1 MITNTSTKII
11 ALKATYPQCSHA
23 AFVEPWI
30 GERMRFLIL
39 TPAMAVVI
47 GATAT
52 TQCTNIATTAIPFAI
67 QTLLTSLK
75 EW

>member
-1 MITNTSTKII
+1 
-11 ALKATYPQCSHA
+11 
-23 AFVEPWI
+23 
-30 GERMRFLIL
+30 MRFLIL